1 MNSST
6 AVAFNP
12 DIQKRFEAVVAKYE
26 RKASALLPTLYLAQE
41 QFGFLSPQV
50 MVHVAKLLE
59 MPPREVFEAVSFYT
73 MFRKKDMGQY
83 CLQVCQNVTCG
94 MMGSDDLFKVIKE
107 ELGIGPGEVTADKK
121 FSLVPV
127 QCLGSCDT
135 APVVQINDD
144 YVERLDPEKFRS
156 LLKRLQSGEVIDL
169 EATGQKG
176 GTA

>member
-1 MNSST
+1 MSDVNTTSVS
-6 AVAFNP
+6 FNP
-12 DIQKRFEAVVAKYE
+12 EIQKRFEATVAKYE

-41 QFGFLSPQV
+41 QFSFLSPPV
-50 MVHVAKLLE
+50 MIHVAKLLD

-83 CLQVCQNVTCG
+83 CLQVCQNVTCCL
-94 MMGSDDLFKVIKE
+94 MGSDDLFKVIQE
-107 ELGIGPGEVTADKK
+107 ELGIGPDEVTADKK

-156 LLKRLQSGEVIDL
+156 LIKKLRAGEKVA
-169 EATGQKG
+169 EVSQ
-176 GTA
+176 